1 MNTIHDLGGMDGLT
15 IPERD
20 QGRILKED
28 WERQIWGLALAV
40 WSKPIPGYAEADCI
54 PISVDDVRASVKW
67 RERASVAELRGRP
80 VKLRFV
86 LRNARLY
93 SYMTA

>member
-28 WERQIWGLALAV
+28 WERQIWGAGLSRLAQTD
-40 WSKPIPGYAEADCI
+40 S
-54 PISVDDVRASVKW
+54 R
-67 RERASVAELRGRP
+67 LRG
-80 VKLRFV
+80 
-86 LRNARLY
+86 
-93 SYMTA
+93 